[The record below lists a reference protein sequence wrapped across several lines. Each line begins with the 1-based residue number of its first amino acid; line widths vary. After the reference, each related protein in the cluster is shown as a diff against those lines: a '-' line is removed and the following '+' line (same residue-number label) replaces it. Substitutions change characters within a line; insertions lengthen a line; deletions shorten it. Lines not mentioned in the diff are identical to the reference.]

1 MLRLDFNLVWNIVNV
16 IVLYLLL
23 KHFLIKPVMDIM
35 NKRQALVDQSITNAR
50 EAESQASELKSQYEE
65 KLAASAEEG
74 KRLVEEA
81 KAEAKTVQE
90 RMIKEAGE
98 QADRIIENA
107 HKTANADQEKAMRE
121 AEAQIAG
128 LVLAAAAKVVQ
139 GEMND
144 RKNQALYDQYIAEAG
159 DSHDAGSK

>member
-35 NKRQALVDQSITNAR
+35 NKRQAMVDQSITNAR
-50 EAESQASELKSQYEE
+50 ASESQASELKSRYEE

-74 KRLVEEA
+74 KKLVEEA

-98 QADRIIENA
+98 AGGPGSGAVIRSAGIFRNTAHTQKKDRTEYAIHAKTFRQA
-107 HKTANADQEKAMRE
+107 
-121 AEAQIAG
+121 G
-128 LVLAAAAKVVQ
+128 
-139 GEMND
+139 
-144 RKNQALYDQYIAEAG
+144 
-159 DSHDAGSK
+159 

>member
-23 KHFLIKPVMDIM
+23 KHFLLSPILEIM
-35 NKRQALVDQSITNAR
+35 NKRQAEVSQSIANAR
-50 EAESQASELKSQYEE
+50 ESESKASELKSQYEE

-74 KRLVEEA
+74 RRLIEEARAEA
-81 KAEAKTVQE
+81 KAEQE
-90 RMIKEAGE
+90 RLMKEAGE

-107 HKTANADQEKAMRE
+107 HKTADADQEKAMRE
-121 AEAQIAG
+121 AEAQIAN

-159 DSHDAGSK
+159 ESHDAGSK

>member
-35 NKRQALVDQSITNAR
+35 NKRQAMVDQSITNAR
-50 EAESQASELKSQYEE
+50 ASESQASELKSQYEE
-65 KLAASAEEG
+65 KLAAS
-74 KRLVEEA
+74 
-81 KAEAKTVQE
+81 
-90 RMIKEAGE
+90 
-98 QADRIIENA
+98 
-107 HKTANADQEKAMRE
+107 ANADQEKAMRE

-139 GEMND
+139 GEMDD

>member
-35 NKRQALVDQSITNAR
+35 NKRQAMVDQSITNAR
-50 EAESQASELKSQYEE
+50 ESESQASELKSQYEE

-74 KRLVEEA
+74 KRLVA

>member
-1 MLRLDFNLVWNIVNV
+1 M
-16 IVLYLLL
+16 
-23 KHFLIKPVMDIM
+23 
-35 NKRQALVDQSITNAR
+35 
-50 EAESQASELKSQYEE
+50 
-65 KLAASAEEG
+65 
-74 KRLVEEA
+74 
-81 KAEAKTVQE
+81 EAKTVQE

-139 GEMND
+139 GEMDD

>member
-23 KHFLIKPVMDIM
+23 KHFLIRPVMDIM
-35 NKRQALVDQSITNAR
+35 NKRQAMVDESITNAR
-50 EAESQASELKSQYEE
+50 VSESKASELKIQYEE
-65 KLAASAEEG
+65 KLASSADEG
-74 KRLVEEA
+74 KKIVEEA
-81 KAEAKTVQE
+81 RAEAKAVQD

-107 HKTANADQEKAMRE
+107 HRTADADQEKAMME
-121 AEAQIAG
+121 AKAQIAG

-139 GEMND
+139 GEMDD

-159 DSHDAGSK
+159 DSYDAAGK